1 MKKFLSLVLALVMT
15 MSLVTI
21 SAGATEYKDLTDKD
35 DLGIQYQEA
44 VAVLN
49 KIGVITGY
57 DDGSF
62 RPDVELTRGAAAKI
76 IVSMLLGPEAASNLP
91 NNAAPYPDVP
101 ANHTFAGVISYCK
114 NAKIING
121 YSDGTFKPS
130 DTLTGFAF
138 AKMLLGALGY
148 DNSIEGLSGAGWT
161 MKVAALGQDAT
172 LFDRIDFKGGDPV
185 TRKDAALLALNT
197 LKATVVEYKGGSTI
211 TAGDAT
217 VVTNPERVYKT
228 SNQDYARNI
237 LPQRRNISESVTSR
251 DDYNTVEFAEEH
263 FVDLRLPHDKYSPTR
278 DEYGRPSAEWSYKK
292 LSIGTFPLEPD
303 FEYTTQV
310 IHCVDT
316 TTDAAKVRALGLTG
330 YDVEKKYVNSN
341 GSTTLDQANL
351 WINGVEQD
359 GSAGTDKQLA
369 KTADIA
375 NYTDNGTQVLVYVDN
390 NGADFITDVVVIKT
404 QLMEVRRVGSDYVSL
419 ELYDDGSD
427 GKDKVLYGYND
438 EPIDEPINNVEAGDD
453 YYEFL
458 SGLKAGDLVAV
469 EPVAVNHE
477 GNATYD
483 VGHAYTPETASGALT
498 AVENYGAVGTDR
510 NAVNVTVGGTKY
522 PIALWNK
529 DLVEIDSESIK
540 VTRKDVTLHLDKY
553 GNTMLA
559 KDVGATE
566 DWMIVANYRQ
576 GIENGILVTYANGWD
591 IKGNEISLNVGA
603 HNTNMGGTQG
613 TWGDG
618 NQWGNGLP
626 PIGSLVYY
634 TNNTDSNTAEWDL
647 YMDNAHGVFNV
658 FDGMDQEPD
667 LYKIRA
673 NSSRI
678 NLVGFGKQSD
688 TNSDLAYVDNG
699 IKFIYV
705 TMDSDG
711 ELDSIEIKDGVQN
724 VENNE
729 IKGDSKFYKDVRIAQ
744 ACVSLKTS
752 ANIVNADSAVK
763 AVVIKSE
770 SNAANVN
777 NLLYVARYHGSATKD
792 AQGNMVQGYEV
803 AMMNE
808 NGKLDN
814 DIKVIY
820 AYRNLQ
826 IGQFARYT
834 KSSHADHPDDFYTLR
849 PYGADA
855 FSTAGRSVA
864 VLKGNLAHDGNAFIG
879 ANNRLIR
886 LAAGEYSNS
895 TRASG
900 GYKIEEYHTTDHNI
914 INDLTDDAKNLVNL
928 RNASWLDLT
937 SRDWDIRSAGELKDA
952 YSKSFDKFP
961 LASGYHRDI
970 TLTLLFND
978 NPSSDDFRQ
987 VYLIVVNSVD
997 KDGHINSGSSTVTP
1011 SGVVRMDKSIE
1022 NLATV
1027 SGGTLT
1033 TYASGDSGTLTGAV
1047 LTAPEWAAIGSN
1059 NITSGNVK
1067 ATVYLSNGTPWA
1079 APETVT
1085 ATWNS
1090 GDTYSL
1096 NFTTNTTIKQ
1106 LIAARKQDANAFVAI
1121 TALKWNAVKVKL
1133 VGDATIA
1140 DTTVSTTTGT
1150 DITTTNKIVTDANKY
1165 TGTYNWV
1172 ITGAKSATVTDS
1184 KGTASV
1190 GAAGTITGTDW
1201 IADGNGYVTITISGL
1216 QENPGRTN
1224 VIKPDASNTK
1234 IANVIHNTTG
1244 VDVND
1249 LQDGLTEST
1258 VTIRLTATGEGT
1270 VGAGSATG
1278 FTGDEAV
1285 KLSVVAAN
1293 ALPASVEKYTVSV
1306 SYKMGTQTGTLTAD
1320 VTAPGSVDLKENGKV
1335 KNFLVTEDMTITSV
1349 EITEVTKGKA
1359 TIASFDG
1366 KNLVVD
1372 YIPGTGI
1379 YPQASD
1385 LSKNGTPCD
1394 ATEVIDIRME
1404 DIPSR
1409 AAGKRVT
1416 YIFAD
1421 DFDGS
1426 ANTDKITLTKSGYDT
1441 TEVVLYWDTANG
1453 GSWGETEVTTPEP
1466 PQAEGNYAVTAP
1478 NSITGLTAEQIKS
1491 ITVTDANGDAITE
1504 IAKNTA
1510 YKVVITIKT
1519 DVQVASAT
1527 TAAAKFETA
1536 SAAVSVESSASQ
1548 TFTGDSA
1555 KKVWTSSVTPSRASD
1570 NALAAD
1576 EVITITFTSP
1586 ADAPANDGD
1595 ALTIPAITFT
1605 NGAFTQA

>member
-148 DNSIEGLSGAGWT
+148 DNSIESLSGAGWT

-864 VLKGNLAHDGNAFIG
+864 VLKGELAHDGNAFIG

-886 LAAGEYSNS
+886 LDGTYSQS
-895 TRASG
+895 TRTSKSG
-900 GYKIEEYHTTDHNI
+900 YEIEEYHTTDHNI

-997 KDGHINSGSSTVTP
+997 SKDTHKNTGSSSVAP
-1011 SGVVRMDKSIE
+1011 STGVVRMGDTTLGTITGG
-1022 NLATV
+1022 NLN
-1027 SGGTLT
+1027 
-1033 TYASGDSGTLTGAV
+1033 TYADGSADLSAVV
-1047 LTAPEWAAIGSN
+1047 LTAPEWADVAGE
-1059 NITSGNVK
+1059 
-1067 ATVYLSNGTPWA
+1067 SNGANATKVSGL
-1079 APETVT
+1079 TVT
-1085 ATWNS
+1085 VRQSNGSAYSPAVALTASDVKWN
-1090 GDTYSL
+1090 GTAYDV
-1096 NFTTNTTIKQ
+1096 TIPGGVLTK
-1106 LIAARKQDANAFVAI
+1106 LLAARKDDANAYI
-1121 TALKWNAVKVKL
+1121 TVDTLKWASVKVKI
-1133 VGDATIA
+1133 VGDATLVAPTAVMATSGAGIA
-1140 DTTVSTTTGT
+1140 FPSAITIDTNKYAGNATWTVS
-1150 DITTTNKIVTDANKY
+1150 
-1165 TGTYNWV
+1165 
-1172 ITGAKSATVTDS
+1172 GAKDGTNALTGSFAVNAATIPGTAWVADGTGYVTVTISDL
-1184 KGTASV
+1184 TANS
-1190 GAAGTITGTDW
+1190 AAKNTITGLSAVDLT
-1201 IADGNGYVTITISGL
+1201 
-1216 QENPGRTN
+1216 
-1224 VIKPDASNTK
+1224 KPDGTK
-1234 IANVIHNTTG
+1234 LTG
-1244 VDVND
+1244 
-1249 LQDGLTEST
+1249 GLTFA
-1258 VTIRLTATGEGT
+1258 VVNNAGT
-1270 VGAGSATG
+1270 PIGTLNAGTWTCDNASDDAYIKLSATS
-1278 FTGDEAV
+1278 TSGDVASWDVVV
-1285 KLSVVAAN
+1285 KVTPVGGTAQT
-1293 ALPASVEKYTVSV
+1293 YTVSIDDGSNATIRSMFPMDKSYTVEVV
-1306 SYKMGTQTGTLTAD
+1306 SATAVEPLTVVSSAFDAKTSDLTITFNKEIEGCAPGDFDIDDAAGSGSSNAALATGNGQDFVLSADKKTLTIHLNMTAATADTEYVVTLNNLLGTQGVTVNFDFGT
-1320 VTAPGSVDLKENGKV
+1320 VTPPPANIGITVPGSVTGLAGATV
-1335 KNFLVTEDMTITSV
+1335 AVTDGTGTPITSIAPGATYKIV
-1349 EITEVTKGKA
+1349 ITVGGANVTAGAGGSGTAVAPKLTISNA
-1359 TIASFDG
+1359 TVVGVSGGTAIASG
-1366 KNLVVD
+1366 GTETAINWTLTGSD
-1372 YIPGTGI
+1372 YV
-1379 YPQASD
+1379 SD
-1385 LSKNGTPCD
+1385 QSPD
-1394 ATEVIDIRME
+1394 
-1404 DIPSR
+1404 
-1409 AAGKRVT
+1409 AAGASCLK
-1416 YIFAD
+1416 A
-1421 DFDGS
+1421 
-1426 ANTDKITLTKSGYDT
+1426 
-1441 TEVVLYWDTANG
+1441 
-1453 GSWGETEVTTPEP
+1453 
-1466 PQAEGNYAVTAP
+1466 
-1478 NSITGLTAEQIKS
+1478 
-1491 ITVTDANGDAITE
+1491 GD
-1504 IAKNTA
+1504 
-1510 YKVVITIKT
+1510 
-1519 DVQVASAT
+1519 
-1527 TAAAKFETA
+1527 
-1536 SAAVSVESSASQ
+1536 
-1548 TFTGDSA
+1548 
-1555 KKVWTSSVTPSRASD
+1555 
-1570 NALAAD
+1570 
-1576 EVITITFTSP
+1576 VITITCTAPVAGSP
-1586 ADAPANDGD
+1586 AVNPS
-1595 ALTIPAITFT
+1595 IMYT
-1605 NGAFTQA
+1605 NGAPA